1 MKKIYV
7 KLGAVA
13 AVLLMVFCL
22 MACEETVPSGA
33 ESREAVVA
41 GGYDSEVYAKKL
53 NIGKHAYI
61 VVYTTCDGRPGET
74 VHKCKKIH
82 GGDRLHCF
90 LRHSPDC
97 PCQKAGHQDAS
108 IIEDEATE
116 STDPF
121 DW

>member
-22 MACEETVPSGA
+22 MACEESVPSEVGP
-33 ESREAVVA
+33 REAVVA

-61 VVYTTCDGRPGET
+61 VVYTTCDGQPGHT
-74 VHKCKKIH
+74 VLQCGKN
-82 GGDRLHCF
+82 HCF

>member
-22 MACEETVPSGA
+22 MACEESVPSEVGP
-33 ESREAVVA
+33 REAVVA

-61 VVYTTCDGRPGET
+61 VVYTTCNGRPGHT
-74 VHKCKKIH
+74 VRQCGTTK
-82 GGDRLHCF
+82 HCF